1 MSDEPTKDQENEVEA
16 HGTRAGAKPGTRAL
30 SSEPTD
36 ELEENEVE
44 AHSVRAGAHPG
55 AHPSTRA

>member
-1 MSDEPTKDQENEVEA
+1 MSDEPNKDQEETEVEA

-44 AHSVRAGAHPG
+44 AHSVRAGAK
-55 AHPSTRA
+55 PSTRA